1 MLHPYCFM
9 TCFKSSAHEW
19 IWMSWCTNHDG
30 TWMGMQ
36 PVPDV
41 YKKSRQSVQY
51 DHWSVWLCPMVS
63 GLVLVPVRQLCP
75 AVERRQHRSGP
86 SLLHCSCRCQAAELV
101 TVLQRFISVYCFRI
115 SHHVLPAGPP
125 GECLLLLHCV
135 PLHPPLPQPR
145 LHLRHLR
152 LPVIQLHPEGRL
164 QGRRP
169 EPQWLSL
176 LAPLTAKIAHYEL
189 SEPINSTKLFHLI
202 PFTVL
207 RCKQEKV
214 KIKPDS
220 VENYVTQS
228 IQHVSALVFRRDCS
242 LSTS

>member
-1 MLHPYCFM
+1 MTIDQCDCVRWSLVSSLCRCGNSAWLGWYRPY
-9 TCFKSSAHEW
+9 
-19 IWMSWCTNHDG
+19 
-30 TWMGMQ
+30 
-36 PVPDV
+36 
-41 YKKSRQSVQY
+41 
-51 DHWSVWLCPMVS
+51 
-63 GLVLVPVRQLCP
+63 
-75 AVERRQHRSGP
+75 HRSGP

-135 PLHPPLPQPR
+135 PLHPPLPQPG
-145 LHLRHLR
+145 LHFRHLR
-152 LPVIQLHPEGRL
+152 LPIIQLHPEGRL